1 MLLFTPLLKKQERR
15 IEKPMN
21 LFSCGIVERRKKY
34 HPTEQLIRHV
44 DEVLKLLRV
53 MTKDENIDQLLT
65 IEKKE
70 GGHGKMESYFTV
82 MYKKGAKA
90 ERKEVNDLI
99 RWLMEQGRMEEL
111 KQSVDDPELQDRL
124 MEEMHEAKGD
134 LVTV

>member
-1 MLLFTPLLKKQERR
+1 
-15 IEKPMN
+15 
-21 LFSCGIVERRKKY
+21 
-34 HPTEQLIRHV
+34 
-44 DEVLKLLRV
+44 

>member
-1 MLLFTPLLKKQERR
+1 DVAKIRKNTEFRIALF
-15 IEKPMN
+15 
-21 LFSCGIVERRKKY
+21 GVE
-34 HPTEQLIRHV
+34 
-44 DEVLKLLRV
+44 
-53 MTKDENIDQLLT
+53 DQT

-99 RWLMEQGRMEEL
+99 RWLREQGREEDL
-111 KQSVDDPELQDRL
+111 WKSLDDPELQDRL
-124 MEEMHEAKGD
+124 MEEMHAAKGE